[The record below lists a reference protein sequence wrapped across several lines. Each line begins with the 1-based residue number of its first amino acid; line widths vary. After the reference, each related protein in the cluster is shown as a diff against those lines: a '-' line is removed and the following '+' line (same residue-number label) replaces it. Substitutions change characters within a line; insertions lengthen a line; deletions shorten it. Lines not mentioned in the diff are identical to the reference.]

1 MFNKISFFH
10 LISRFIFSS
19 IKMFLNIIFLLFRL
33 LNRVLILISL
43 KYLYSEITII
53 FTFILNLLFVE
64 HQFYSRERRSKSEKK
79 KILFSFLLFLFSSQP
94 SKLMNSIDKY
104 NENIEAKELSLIVL
118 IYCCYLYIINSS

>member
-64 HQFYSRERRSKSEKK
+64 RQFYSRERRSKSEKK

>member
-1 MFNKISFFH
+1 
-10 LISRFIFSS
+10 
-19 IKMFLNIIFLLFRL
+19 
-33 LNRVLILISL
+33 LISL

-64 HQFYSRERRSKSEKK
+64 RQFYSRERRSKSEKK